1 MILSKDLITS
11 IKIKKESINLEDLKS
26 SNIYYIIG
34 NAYAGKSTMCKCLAD
49 KYDGILC
56 GENYHN
62 YYLDDLD
69 KNEFPNLC
77 YTRDLQDWHDFIR
90 RSPDE
95 YARWISDVSKECEII
110 ELQLLKELIKYNKKI
125 FVDTNISIETL
136 KKISDKN
143 HVIVMLADPN
153 ESVNLFFER
162 EDREKQF
169 LYQLI
174 MEEENTEHALNNF
187 RECLKRINSEE
198 DYNQYLHSGFN
209 VIKKDKNRTIE
220 ETVEVVSKLF
230 KLKD

>member
-11 IKIKKESINLEDLKS
+11 IKIKRENTDLNELKS

-34 NAYAGKSTMCKCLAD
+34 NAYAGKSTMCKCLANE
-49 KYDGILC
+49 YDGILC
-56 GENYHN
+56 KENYHN

-95 YARWISDVSKECEII
+95 YARWISNVSKECEII

-136 KKISDKN
+136 KKISDKD

-198 DYNQYLHSGFN
+198 DYNKYLHSGFN
-209 VIKKDKNRTIE
+209 VIKKDETRTIE
-220 ETVEVVSKLF
+220 ETAEVVSKLF

>member
-110 ELQLLKELIKYNKKI
+110 ELQLLKELIKYNNKI

-136 KKISDKN
+136 KKISDKD

-198 DYNQYLHSGFN
+198 DYNKYLHSGFN
-209 VIKKDKNRTIE
+209 VIKKDKTRTIE
-220 ETVEVVSKLF
+220 ETLEIVSKLF